1 MYDETI
7 PASCHT
13 TTNGTA
19 STKRGDSFHHPQV
32 IVLPQH
38 NHLLSLMTILRDAE
52 TTASRFAEV
61 VERVAEQLVGA
72 GVHFL
77 SWAKG

>member
-1 MYDETI
+1 MSDETI
-7 PASCHT
+7 PASWHT
-13 TTNGTA
+13 ETNGNPPP
-19 STKRGDSFHHPQV
+19 KCRKNFHHPQV
-32 IVLPQH
+32 TVLPQH

-77 SWAKG
+77 LWAKG